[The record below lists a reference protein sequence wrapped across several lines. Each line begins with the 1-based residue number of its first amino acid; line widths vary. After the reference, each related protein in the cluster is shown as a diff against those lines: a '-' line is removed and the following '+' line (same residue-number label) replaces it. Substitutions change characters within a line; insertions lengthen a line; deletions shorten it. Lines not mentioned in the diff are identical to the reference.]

1 MATKLPSGRW
11 RAQVFVGMENGK
23 RIYKSFVEDTKER
36 AELEALKFSA
46 SLPRDG
52 SVKTLRSA
60 LEDYIESRRPVLSQT
75 TIRGYVSNA
84 KKIAETVPDLY
95 AMRLSDIN
103 KKALQQAV
111 NSLSQ
116 GLSPKS
122 VRNIIR
128 LVGSVLRENGYQ
140 VPAVALPA
148 RVRPDTHIPD
158 RKEVQIL
165 MEAVRGSR
173 WEVAVLLA
181 ALGPMRRGEIV
192 AARLEDLEGNV
203 LHVHRAAIEDEHC
216 KQVIKETP
224 KTDASNR
231 YILLPDYVADLIRQQ
246 GYVTNMSIKQ
256 ISKGFNVL
264 LKQIGL
270 PPFRF
275 HDLRHAFV
283 SIAHAAGI
291 PDAYIMERGGWSTSY
306 TMTQVYR
313 HTLSQERQKMD
324 RKVNDLFLQHDLQH
338 VLPKKR

>member
-1 MATKLPSGRW
+1 
-11 RAQVFVGMENGK
+11 
-23 RIYKSFVEDTKER
+23 
-36 AELEALKFSA
+36 
-46 SLPRDG
+46 
-52 SVKTLRSA
+52 
-60 LEDYIESRRPVLSQT
+60 
-75 TIRGYVSNA
+75 
-84 KKIAETVPDLY
+84 
-95 AMRLSDIN
+95 MRLSDIN

-148 RVRPDTHIPD
+148 RIRPDTHIPD

-231 YILLPDYVADLIRQQ
+231 YILLPDYVADLIRKQ
-246 GYVTNMSIKQ
+246 GYVTNMTIKQ

-324 RKVNDLFLQHDLQH
+324 RKVNDLFLQHDMQH
-338 VLPKKR
+338 ALPKKR